1 MFTTPNV
8 TTMDNQQRSNQKG
21 SISARKMSRP
31 LKTNSKVTEN
41 QNQQGWM
48 QKNYFH
54 WHHEVE
60 FSMSCL
66 ILAKA
71 AKPIVCGKKL
81 WRRIWSIK
89 KIFWLNSAYVVLA

>member
-48 QKNYFH
+48 QKNFFH

-71 AKPIVCGKKL
+71 AKPIVCGKNYEEEYDQL
-81 WRRIWSIK
+81 K
-89 KIFWLNSAYVVLA
+89 KYFD

>member
-41 QNQQGWM
+41 QNQQG
-48 QKNYFH
+48 
-54 WHHEVE
+54 
-60 FSMSCL
+60 
-66 ILAKA
+66 
-71 AKPIVCGKKL
+71 
-81 WRRIWSIK
+81 
-89 KIFWLNSAYVVLA
+89 